1 MNCSKKTVTRALV
14 FALVPASLWSFACD
28 RRGEGDDMNKADEHN
43 EAAENARA
51 RAQTPGTEPSP
62 TPINPL
68 PSPVEPPKPTETGS
82 TPIDDDADA
91 KAELKAADGEDAE
104 VEAKFYAVNGGVRVV
119 AEVEDAKPGK
129 HGFHVHEKG
138 DCSDLK
144 GKSMGA
150 HFSPEKHDHALPTE
164 AGTKHL
170 GDLGNVTVDDK
181 GDGRVE
187 ITVPGATLEPNGAT
201 SFLGKALVFHL
212 GEDTGKNKQPSG
224 GSGDPIACGVIEKT

>member
-1 MNCSKKTVTRALV
+1 MIYVNKTLHRAC
-14 FALVPASLWSFACD
+14 ALTLLPTCVWLSACD
-28 RRGEGDDMNKADEHN
+28 RRDDAP
-43 EAAENARA
+43 EAREE
-51 RAQTPGTEPSP
+51 AQEAKRTNTEQSP

-68 PSPVEPPKPTETGS
+68 PSPIEPPKQDQAATTG
-82 TPIDDDADA
+82 TTKVDDDADA
-91 KAELKAADGEDAE
+91 KADLKAADGQEVE
-104 VEAKFYAVNGGVRVV
+104 VEAKFYAVAGGVRVV

-144 GKSMGA
+144 GKSMGD

-170 GDLGNVTVDDK
+170 GDLGNVVVDDK
-181 GDGRVE
+181 GDGKVE
-187 ITVPGATLEPNGAT
+187 ITVPGASLEPNDAKT
-201 SFLGKALVFHL
+201 FLGRALVFHMS
-212 GEDTGKNKQPSG
+212 EDTGKAKQPSG

>member
-1 MNCSKKTVTRALV
+1 MTCKNTTVSRTLAL
-14 FALVPASLWSFACD
+14 ALAPASLWLTACD
-28 RRGEGDDMNKADEHN
+28 RHGDAGDPTN
-43 EAAENARA
+43 RA
-51 RAQTPGTEPSP
+51 RTEATVSRTEPEQSP

-68 PSPVEPPKPTETGS
+68 PSPVDPPKPATTAS
-82 TPIDDDADA
+82 ARADDEADA
-91 KAELKAADGEDAE
+91 KADLKAADGEETE
-104 VEAKFYAVNGGVRVV
+104 VEAKFYAVDGGVRVV

-144 GKSMGA
+144 GKSMGD

-170 GDLGNVTVDDK
+170 GDLGNVMVDDK

-187 ITVPGATLEPNGAT
+187 ITVSGATLEPNGAT
-201 SFLGKALVFHL
+201 SFLGKALVFHMS
-212 GEDTGKNKQPSG
+212 EDTGKKKQPSG

>member
-1 MNCSKKTVTRALV
+1 MTCKKTTVSRSWAL
-14 FALVPASLWSFACD
+14 ALVPASLWFVACD
-28 RRGEGDDMNKADEHN
+28 RRDDANVAAEKARA
-43 EAAENARA
+43 EAAR
-51 RAQTPGTEPSP
+51 TDTEHSP

-68 PSPVEPPKPTETGS
+68 PSPVEPPKPAATAS
-82 TPIDDDADA
+82 ARVDDEADA
-91 KAELKAADGEDAE
+91 KAELKAADGEETE
-104 VEAKFYAVNGGVRVV
+104 VEAKFYAVEGGVRVV

-144 GKSMGA
+144 GKSMGG
-150 HFSPEKHDHALPTE
+150 HFSPEAHDHALPTE
-164 AGTKHL
+164 PGTKHL

-187 ITVPGATLEPNGAT
+187 ITVPGATLEPNDSK

-212 GEDTGKNKQPSG
+212 SEDTGKKNQPSG
-224 GSGDPIACGVIEKT
+224 DSGDPIACGVIEKT